1 MLARMLAF
9 LPTGQ
14 AGRGV
19 GVAVVR
25 QRGLVLLWIALREHE
40 SEPPSQSFDR
50 VDDRSG
56 LVFVVAAERY
66 AIEERF
72 GLGAFLSITGRSVH
86 GAGLVVPDDL
96 AETRAEVLRAWCASH
111 FGLRKRRVGAIY
123 RLSVGGRTP
132 SAR

>member
-1 MLARMLAF
+1 
-9 LPTGQ
+9 
-14 AGRGV
+14 
-19 GVAVVR
+19 
-25 QRGLVLLWIALREHE
+25 LVLLWIALREHE

-111 FGLRKRRVGAIY
+111 FVDTPAGPRPWECLTLSEFGGIDGLMGVSLTGLPGFVR
-123 RLSVGGRTP
+123 
-132 SAR
+132 